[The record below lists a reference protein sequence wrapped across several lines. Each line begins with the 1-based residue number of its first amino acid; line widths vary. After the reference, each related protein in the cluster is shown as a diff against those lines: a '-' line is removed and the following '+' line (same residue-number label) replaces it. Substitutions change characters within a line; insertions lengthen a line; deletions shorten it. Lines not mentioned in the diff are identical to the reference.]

1 MQEVGVRK
9 QWLVSRLSTG
19 WTFGVHPSWKRMQV
33 GMRDRLRL
41 QDEDPLPA
49 SHKRTATLGQGKVY
63 YTTLLR
69 EPVARVLSEWCFLL
83 HSSSNTPLSGWSA
96 WNDGLRADR
105 PNIPRIPSD
114 SPCTNNTAL
123 VPQPARCEL
132 YMPRTVSGEKFSCE
146 SFLSGISK
154 GADSSKPISS
164 PPLEDLNEVILGLEQ
179 FLNCTDNAAMNRQV
193 RMLANRRCNNGTSV
207 HYVDNE
213 ALHTAQHTLQNEMPY
228 FGLYSELHLSEQ
240 LFTAVFG
247 GYFSGVEQ
255 HNTSLTR
262 YRSYQGSHAHDKT
275 DFSQEMLAH
284 LPFELIRKLQRNNL
298 YDIELYKFAHALF
311 SERLRSNGFA

>member
-1 MQEVGVRK
+1 MY
-9 QWLVSRLSTG
+9 SIFHST
-19 WTFGVHPSWKRMQV
+19 
-33 GMRDRLRL
+33 
-41 QDEDPLPA
+41 
-49 SHKRTATLGQGKVY
+49 
-63 YTTLLR
+63 
-69 EPVARVLSEWCFLL
+69 
-83 HSSSNTPLSGWSA
+83 
-96 WNDGLRADR
+96 
-105 PNIPRIPSD
+105 
-114 SPCTNNTAL
+114 
-123 VPQPARCEL
+123 
-132 YMPRTVSGEKFSCE
+132 
-146 SFLSGISK
+146 FLSWFWSK
-154 GADSSKPISS
+154 FVPLWRLHARELKAIQIRYFMWGCQKMEHSFPENFIHAGA
-164 PPLEDLNEVILGLEQ
+164 
-179 FLNCTDNAAMNRQV
+179 QV

>member
-1 MQEVGVRK
+1 
-9 QWLVSRLSTG
+9 
-19 WTFGVHPSWKRMQV
+19 
-33 GMRDRLRL
+33 MRDRLRL

-154 GADSSKPISS
+154 VVTC
-164 PPLEDLNEVILGLEQ
+164 L
-179 FLNCTDNAAMNRQV
+179 
-193 RMLANRRCNNGTSV
+193 
-207 HYVDNE
+207 
-213 ALHTAQHTLQNEMPY
+213 
-228 FGLYSELHLSEQ
+228 
-240 LFTAVFG
+240 
-247 GYFSGVEQ
+247 VE
-255 HNTSLTR
+255 N
-262 YRSYQGSHAHDKT
+262 
-275 DFSQEMLAH
+275 
-284 LPFELIRKLQRNNL
+284 
-298 YDIELYKFAHALF
+298 
-311 SERLRSNGFA
+311 LRSRNICSPLARYFCSVVTCRLSSHHMQARIQVIAQALKMGTRLSNFGCSEEQVLSKHITSCSS